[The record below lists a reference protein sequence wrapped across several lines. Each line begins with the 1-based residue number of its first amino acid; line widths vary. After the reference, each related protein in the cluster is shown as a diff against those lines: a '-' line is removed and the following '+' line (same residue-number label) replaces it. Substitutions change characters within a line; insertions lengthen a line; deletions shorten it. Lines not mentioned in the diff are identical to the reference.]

1 LDPERRD
8 MPEASPPVVTAP
20 PPTRPKLKSSA
31 TAFIHL
37 TAKPMQGRH
46 GVLRD
51 GYLFKLPSSGKGGAW
66 QRRYLCVSTDA
77 IRWYPDEAA
86 AIDGKPKGAMPFSA
100 QTTVALEGEGEEDEV
115 LVVAEGRRK
124 LTLRA
129 GRNEDLGEWQEEI
142 AAILEPLRQSGGG
155 AGGGGDGQHGSGGG
169 GASPGSSSSSSPRFW
184 PGKLISGRL

>member
-1 LDPERRD
+1 
-8 MPEASPPVVTAP
+8 
-20 PPTRPKLKSSA
+20 
-31 TAFIHL
+31 
-37 TAKPMQGRH
+37 MQGRN

-100 QTTVALEGEGEEDEV
+100 QTTVALEGEGEDDEV
-115 LVVAEGRRK
+115 LVVAEGKRR

-129 GRNEDLGEWQEEI
+129 GRNEELSEWQEEI
-142 AAILEPLRQSGGG
+142 AAILEPLRKR
-155 AGGGGDGQHGSGGG
+155 AGPADDGQHGG
-169 GASPGSSSSSSPRFW
+169 GATSAGSPRFW
-184 PGKLISGRL
+184 PGKLVSGRL